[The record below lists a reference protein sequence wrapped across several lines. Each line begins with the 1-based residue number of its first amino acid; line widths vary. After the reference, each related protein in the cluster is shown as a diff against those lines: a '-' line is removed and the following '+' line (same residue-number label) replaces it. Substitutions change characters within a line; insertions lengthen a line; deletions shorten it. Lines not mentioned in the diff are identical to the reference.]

1 MADIRHKE
9 DIAVVNTMELFTPGW
24 HRQQKC
30 ADVARHEALW
40 KLNQNQWYEAP
51 NIRRG
56 GWSGVCKASL
66 SFIDAGKQDV
76 FIKRQENHFYRSLKH
91 CLTNRPTFEREY
103 NNIIQFA
110 KLGIPTLDVIY
121 FSSKK
126 VNGNHQCILVTRKL
140 DGYQS
145 LERLSLQLIEKQNRR
160 SILHSI
166 AETMRNMHA
175 HGYQHG
181 NLYPKH
187 VFVKMHTSKAAETC
201 FIDLEKTRKRWSKK
215 AASLKDVGIFHR
227 HLNDVSR
234 TDRLRFFLA
243 YRQEKK
249 LSEASKKMLKTIL
262 RKKRR

>member
-1 MADIRHKE
+1 M
-9 DIAVVNTMELFTPGW
+9 VNTMKLS
-24 HRQQKC
+24 RSSLQKQQKG
-30 ADVARHEALW
+30 ADVVRHESLW

-51 NIRRG
+51 NYRRG

-66 SFIDAGKQDV
+66 SFIDAGKHHV
-76 FIKRQENHFYRSLKH
+76 FIKRQENHFYRSLRH

-103 NNIIQFA
+103 SNIILFA

-126 VNGNHQCILVTRKL
+126 VNGKHQCILVTREL
-140 DGYQS
+140 EGYQS
-145 LERLSLQLIEKQNRR
+145 LETLSLPFIEKQERR

-187 VFVKMHTSKAAETC
+187 VFVKVHTSKAAETC
-201 FIDLEKTRKRWSKK
+201 FIDLEKTRKRWFKK
-215 AASLKDVGIFHR
+215 AASLKDIGIFHR

-243 YRQEKK
+243 YRHEKM
-249 LSEASKKMLKTIL
+249 LSVASKKMIKTIL
-262 RKKRR
+262 RKKRK